1 MTLTTLEGVMA
12 KGADDVTSAAAA
24 DKSSGAVSGA
34 VDGDGAVLVMAQ
46 TGGALARA
54 LSSPY
59 L

>member
-1 MTLTTLEGVMA
+1 MA